1 MNRIF
6 KVLGFTVILVFML
19 GCSISLNLTPTPPTI
34 TLAPNAE
41 VATMAVTSQPTT
53 PQTMTVY
60 FTDQAR
66 FEIGTEPYE
75 VAVSRPL
82 PEGVNPMRAVLD
94 AFFQGPT
101 AEETAQGLM
110 LVTSG
115 FNGIRQFTLESGVAR
130 FYLAGTCANNGA
142 AYSVTNLIHKNL
154 SQFPEIAVIKIY
166 DEFDNNLDPDS
177 AFSSG
182 PYCLEP

>member
-1 MNRIF
+1 MKRIF
-6 KVLGFTVILVFML
+6 QLLCVAIILAVLL
-19 GCSISLNLTPTPPTI
+19 GCSISVNLTPTPSPI
-34 TLAPNAE
+34 TLTGMP
-41 VATMAVTSQPTT
+41 VQPSLSPIIKPVE
-53 PQTMTVY
+53 PQTITVY

-66 FEIGTEPYE
+66 FEVGTEPYE

-82 PEGVNPMRAVLD
+82 PEGANPMRAVLD
-94 AFFQGPT
+94 AFFLGPT
-101 AEETAQGLM
+101 PEESAQGLI
-110 LVTSG
+110 LVASG
-115 FNGIRQFTLESGVAR
+115 FNGLRQFTVENGVAR
-130 FYLAGTCANNGA
+130 IYLAGTCANNGA

-154 SQFPEIAVIKIY
+154 SQFPEITVIKIY